1 VGLFTRTPSTNPA
14 DLAERLTQGSVF
26 VLDVRQPSEWR
37 HGHIHGS
44 RNVPLMHLK
53 SHLATLPPD
62 KTIVTV
68 CASGHRSAA
77 AARTLQRRGHQVENL
92 KGGMRAWSRADL
104 PVERT
109 AKRPR

>member
-1 VGLFTRTPSTNPA
+1 VGLFTRTPSTEPA
-14 DLAERLTQGSVF
+14 DLAERLAQGSVY

-44 RNVPLMHLK
+44 RNVPLMHVK
-53 SHLATLPPD
+53 SQLATLPHN

-77 AARTLQRRGHQVENL
+77 AATNPPTKRPPGRKPQRRHARLV
-92 KGGMRAWSRADL
+92 ASS
-104 PVERT
+104 P
-109 AKRPR
+109 PS

>member
-1 VGLFTRTPSTNPA
+1 MGLFTRTPSTEPA
-14 DLAERLTQGSVF
+14 DLAERLAQGSVY

-44 RNVPLMHLK
+44 RNVPLMHVK
-53 SHLATLPPD
+53 SQLATLPHN

-77 AARTLQRRGHQVENL
+77 AARTLQRSGHQVENL
-92 KGGMRAWSRADL
+92 KGGMHAWSRAAL
-104 PVERT
+104 PVERGRT
-109 AKRPR
+109 R